1 MTAAPLLWSAASRP
15 KSGHRADENEDAVGV
30 NWPAGRF
37 AAADG
42 ASEGWASGV
51 WANHLV
57 GCYARTPPGP
67 ATFADWL
74 ADARRTWVEPPAEA
88 DQPWYASAKQAE
100 GAFATLVGVEV
111 RPAKSGAGVR
121 WKAVAVGDSCLLHV
135 RRGAVVESFPLTRP
149 EQFDTTPALIPSSAH
164 RPAPAPDWLA
174 GTAAPGDTLLLAT
187 DAVAAAL
194 LAAPEAIT
202 AVGRR
207 IVPYL
212 ADASTGRSAVVDFL
226 TTLRLPRDD
235 DATLLVL
242 HVSPPVEAP
251 R

>member
-1 MTAAPLLWSAASRP
+1 MTALPLLWSAASRP
-15 KSGHRADENEDAVGV
+15 KTGHRADENEDAVGAHST
-30 NWPAGRF
+30 AGRF
-37 AAADG
+37 VVADG
-42 ASEGWASGV
+42 ASEGWASGA
-51 WANHLV
+51 WAKHLV
-57 GCYARTPPGP
+57 GCYARTPPEP

-74 ADARRTWVEPPAEA
+74 ADARRTWTEPPAAA
-88 DQPWYASAKQAE
+88 DQPWYAQAKQAE

-111 RPAKSGAGVR
+111 RPAKSGSGLR

-135 RRGAVVESFPLTRP
+135 RHGAAVESFPLTRP
-149 EQFDTTPALIPSSAH
+149 EQFDTTPPLIPSSDK
-164 RPAPAPDWLA
+164 RQAPSPDWLA

-194 LAAPEAIT
+194 LATPDAAA
-202 AVGRR
+202 AVVRRVIPHLVDATSGRR
-207 IVPYL
+207 
-212 ADASTGRSAVVDFL
+212 AVVDFL

-242 HVSPPVEAP
+242 HVPPIEAH

>member
-1 MTAAPLLWSAASRP
+1 MPPALLLWSAASRP
-15 KSGHRADENEDAVGV
+15 KSGHRADENEDAVGAH
-30 NWPAGRF
+30 PAADRF
-37 AAADG
+37 AVADG
-42 ASEGWASGV
+42 ASEGWASGA
-51 WANHLV
+51 WATHLV
-57 GCYARTPPGP
+57 GCYTRTPPEP

-74 ADARRTWVEPPAEA
+74 AAARRTWAAPPASA
-88 DQPWYASAKQAE
+88 DQPWYAQAKQAE

-111 RPAKSGAGVR
+111 RPAKSGSGLR

-135 RRGAVVESFPLTRP
+135 RRGAVVESFPLTHP
-149 EQFDTTPALIPSSAH
+149 DQFDTTPALVPSSAH
-164 RPAPAPDWLA
+164 RPTPDPDWLA

-194 LAAPEAIT
+194 LATPDAIA
-202 AVGRR
+202 AVVRR
-207 IVPYL
+207 VVPHL
-212 ADASTGRSAVVDFL
+212 ADAGTGRRAVVDFL

-242 HVSPPVEAP
+242 HVPPVEAP